1 MLFMR
6 PAKLRKT
13 EVIEMERKGRGRR
26 PVEEITDTQI
36 NTLKEIRRFTNQRG
50 FPPTMKELADI
61 LGISHASAHGQVNQL
76 VRKGYLK
83 REARKARGLAI
94 VREPEDTISVMTA
107 VPIVGRVAAGRPILA
122 VENIVGEIMVEGRIA
137 RSGRC
142 FALEVA
148 GDSMVNAGIKERDLV
163 VVREQPVAEN
173 GDIVVALLEDEAT
186 VKRLSIRDE
195 KIELRPEN
203 PKHRPIP
210 VGPDDGLRILG
221 KVIAVRHRQGR

>member
-1 MLFMR
+1 
-6 PAKLRKT
+6 
-13 EVIEMERKGRGRR
+13 MERKGRGRR

-36 NTLKEIRRFTNQRG
+36 NALKEIRRFTNHRG
-50 FPPTMKELADI
+50 FPPTIKELADI

-83 REARKARGLAI
+83 REARKARSLAI
-94 VREPEDTISVMTA
+94 VREPEDTLSVMTA
-107 VPIVGRVAAGRPILA
+107 IPIVGRVAAGRPILA

-148 GDSMVNAGIKERDLV
+148 GDSMVNAGIRERDLV

-186 VKRLSIRDE
+186 VKRLFIRDE

-210 VGPDDGLRILG
+210 VGPDDGMRIIG
-221 KVIAVRHRQGR
+221 KVVTVRHRQGR